1 MGTEHCGLGKCHG
14 RACKMIRNA
23 QPKIGQMF
31 YLVNLQKIIA
41 RKVASQKDLKNYSKV
56 IREARIH
63 NVKLLCITAY
73 YKNDTSQMN
82 DFHVF

>member
-1 MGTEHCGLGKCHG
+1 MATEHCGLGKCHG

-23 QPKIGQMF
+23 QPKIGQLF

-63 NVKLLCITAY
+63 NVIC
-73 YKNDTSQMN
+73 
-82 DFHVF
+82 